1 MSRLAGLRHFGASLF
16 GVALLVLAAAP
27 PAATQTTTGTIRGY
41 VRDSSGAPL
50 AGAMVEAKNVA
61 TGGVRTATSN
71 EDGSYVVAGLAPA
84 VYDLT
89 VRHIG
94 SAPSTRR
101 VVVQIGATTLADFTP
116 TTQAVEVAGVNIQA
130 AAPTFDLKTSE
141 VATNISTQ
149 QMQQLPTQS
158 RNFLD
163 FAQLAPGVQV
173 TEDIITVGNGVNTR
187 TVSAGGG
194 SPNQINVF
202 IDGASMKNDLT
213 GGGIAGQDASRGNP
227 FPQNAIQE
235 YRVISQNFKAEYQ
248 QAGTAIINAT
258 TKSGTNEWHGTAQF
272 QYSDK
277 GLFALDSF
285 QIAQKLPKPDFS
297 RALPSLSVGGPLMR
311 DKLFMFASYEG
322 NYQDRSNL
330 INFSPISGFPAL
342 DSVNLKQYNGL
353 FTSPF
358 RETLLFGRLD
368 YNAGE
373 HSTVQASWSQRIE
386 HDIRDFGTDN
396 FGNGTAYDNAVNLKN
411 TDGIGNLKYTYST
424 GPWLSETQGTY
435 EDLERNPGPNFPGSI
450 ARQYFYFAAGTN
462 NLLNNMIGSNLS
474 IQDYTQKRFA
484 LRSDVTYTGFH
495 GMGDHVFKA
504 GVTLAHLKYDIL
516 KENNVT
522 PQFLYTDSVQTNCWC
537 RTRDTTSGF
546 HAFDFSQPYQLS
558 YGTGLAGL
566 NTNNNQIG
574 AYLQDDWSPTSRLTL
589 NLGIRWDYESGMI
602 NTGYVTPQI
611 VVDTL
616 TRYND
621 SLPTPLDLNRY
632 VANGH
637 NRSAFKGA
645 FQPRVGFSYA
655 MDKDSKTTLFGGAGL
670 YYDRSIF
677 DFSIDEAQ
685 RLTHPVYTVRFAAPG
700 QAPTAGQ
707 AAWSNSYLTT
717 DTTVLNAL
725 VHSSGLPE
733 PYLLDNNIKPPKYTQ
748 WSLGVRHM
756 MGSWLGTLTYEG
768 TRGVD
773 LFTYNWANIGL
784 NPNGSCCKSFNISA
798 HGFNNFIYST
808 EDGKTW
814 YDAVTLEF
822 QRPYQRS
829 ASGLGWSAGI
839 AFTYAKREVAGVDN
853 LNDIGSSFPGG
864 FPNALSIPKHPSDG
878 GQDERQRLV
887 GNWVVDLPYLSGFQ
901 FSGLVTLGSGP
912 TTDAGCPPRFCGA
925 ATFLYGGFTPPPQ
938 NSIIPGSWAYQR
950 VDVRL
955 RKNFPEFSGMNLGVT
970 LDVYNLFNT
979 VNLGCWAVGYN
990 PPNISSSAG
999 CTASDP
1005 RRVQIGAQYDF

>member
-1 MSRLAGLRHFGASLF
+1 
-16 GVALLVLAAAP
+16 
-27 PAATQTTTGTIRGY
+27 
-41 VRDSSGAPL
+41 
-50 AGAMVEAKNVA
+50 
-61 TGGVRTATSN
+61 
-71 EDGSYVVAGLAPA
+71 
-84 VYDLT
+84 
-89 VRHIG
+89 
-94 SAPSTRR
+94 
-101 VVVQIGATTLADFTP
+101 
-116 TTQAVEVAGVNIQA
+116 
-130 AAPTFDLKTSE
+130 
-141 VATNISTQ
+141 
-149 QMQQLPTQS
+149 
-158 RNFLD
+158 
-163 FAQLAPGVQV
+163 
-173 TEDIITVGNGVNTR
+173 
-187 TVSAGGG
+187 
-194 SPNQINVF
+194 
-202 IDGASMKNDLT
+202 
-213 GGGIAGQDASRGNP
+213 
-227 FPQNAIQE
+227 
-235 YRVISQNFKAEYQ
+235 
-248 QAGTAIINAT
+248 
-258 TKSGTNEWHGTAQF
+258 
-272 QYSDK
+272 
-277 GLFALDSF
+277 
-285 QIAQKLPKPDFS
+285 
-297 RALPSLSVGGPLMR
+297 
-311 DKLFMFASYEG
+311 
-322 NYQDRSNL
+322 
-330 INFSPISGFPAL
+330 
-342 DSVNLKQYNGL
+342 
-353 FTSPF
+353 
-358 RETLLFGRLD
+358 
-368 YNAGE
+368 
-373 HSTVQASWSQRIE
+373 
-386 HDIRDFGTDN
+386 
-396 FGNGTAYDNAVNLKN
+396 
-411 TDGIGNLKYTYST
+411 
-424 GPWLSETQGTY
+424 
-435 EDLERNPGPNFPGSI
+435 
-450 ARQYFYFAAGTN
+450 
-462 NLLNNMIGSNLS
+462 MIGSNLS

-546 HAFDFSQPYQLS
+546 HAFGFSQPYQLT

-574 AYLQDDWSPTSRLTL
+574 LYLQDDWSPTSRLTL

-632 VANGH
+632 ISNGH

-655 MDKDSKTTLFGGAGL
+655 LDRDSKTTLFGGAGL

-707 AAWSNSYLTT
+707 AAWNNNYLTT

-768 TRGVD
+768 QRGVD

-784 NPNGSCCKSFNISA
+784 NPNGSCCKSFPIGA

-814 YDAVTLEF
+814 YDALTLEF

-829 ASGLGWSAGI
+829 ASGLGWSAGV

-878 GQDERQRLV
+878 GQDERQRIV
-887 GNWVVDLPYLSGFQ
+887 GNWVVDLPYISGLQ

-970 LDVYNLFNT
+970 LDIYNLFNT
-979 VNLGCWAVGYN
+979 VNLGCWSVGYN
-990 PPNISSSAG
+990 PPNVSSSAG